1 MGCNNCKSKSKD
13 QDILTARISDYIQ
26 RDDHSHLDSLLKLY
40 CLSIKSTLSSTINS
54 SFLPHG
60 KLMLSPLSFSVFF
73 GSSRTFQ
80 YLLNQQKASLEAM
93 HINLLDHK
101 LDPMIIICESGHL
114 DLLKVYLPHYLSLL
128 EPYKQP
134 KISKNSF
141 SNNHLKQD
149 LLNSWLPIHSAC
161 KYNFLNI
168 IQYFH
173 NFFLTASVSQRPL
186 PLDPHAIDWLTGENC
201 ALISVRNGNF
211 VMMKMLFEVVH
222 ADFHLK
228 NNQEEGA
235 MQILAGAA
243 KPGCCIGYFECA
255 MYLIDV
261 IKIDITYNYRE
272 TFRLL
277 ENGTIRKF
285 LNERLQ
291 KLEICVD
298 DEETTCKSEIQNEGD
313 MKIEKGVPI
322 FLRNGKDL
330 SSIIKES
337 SGSWFSDSIIMKD
350 YN

>member
-1 MGCNNCKSKSKD
+1 MGCNNCRSKSKD

-26 RDDHSHLDSLLKLY
+26 RDDTSYLESLLKLY
-40 CLSIKSTLSSTINS
+40 SLNIKSTLPSTINS

-73 GSSRTFQ
+73 GSSKTFQ
-80 YLLNQQKASLEAM
+80 YLLNQQQASLEAM
-93 HINLLDHK
+93 LTNLSDHK
-101 LDPMIIICESGHL
+101 LDPMLIICEKGHL
-114 DLLKVYLPHYLSLL
+114 DLLKVYLPLYMSSF
-128 EPYKQP
+128 EPSKQP
-134 KISKNSF
+134 RISKNSF

-149 LLNSWLPIHSAC
+149 LLNSCLPIHSAC
-161 KYNFLNI
+161 KNNFLNI

-173 NFFLTASVSQRPL
+173 NYFFNISHSQPPL

-211 VMMKMLFEVVH
+211 VMMKMLFEIVH
-222 ADFHLK
+222 VDFHLK
-228 NNQEEGA
+228 NNREEGA
-235 MQILAGAA
+235 LQILAAAA

-261 IKIDITYNYRE
+261 IRVDITYNYRE
-272 TFRLL
+272 TFKVLG
-277 ENGTIRKF
+277 NGIIRKF

-291 KLEICVD
+291 KLGICADD
-298 DEETTCKSEIQNEGD
+298 DESSAVSETRDETKRVD
-313 MKIEKGVPI
+313 KDVPI
-322 FLRNGKDL
+322 FTRNAKDL
-330 SSIIKES
+330 SSIMKES